1 MKLDVPDDADAD
13 ETAAIAAAIRA
24 HTAALRAAAGGDDDD
39 ERPRDAWQLT
49 GRIEALQN
57 RRVRAPDTAP
67 RDGWSAAGR
76 TDRF

>member
-1 MKLDVPDDADAD
+1 MELDVPDDADAD

-24 HTAALRAAAGGDDDD
+24 HTAALATADRGDD
-39 ERPRDAWQLT
+39 ERPRDAWRLT

-57 RRVRAPDTAP
+57 RRVRAPETAP

-76 TDRF
+76 TERF